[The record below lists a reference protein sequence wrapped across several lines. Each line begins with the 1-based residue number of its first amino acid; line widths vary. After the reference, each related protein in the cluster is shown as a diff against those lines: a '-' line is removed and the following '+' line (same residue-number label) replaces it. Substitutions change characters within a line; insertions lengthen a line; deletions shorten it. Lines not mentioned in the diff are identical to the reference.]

1 MAIVRKKGG
10 KSEMDIAGTPYYIAP
25 EVLTYTYG
33 KECDI
38 WSLGVCMYQ
47 LLTSKMP
54 FNGRDQ
60 DGLFKK
66 IKKGVFDMP
75 ESFSPDLKDLISKMI
90 EVNPKKR
97 ITADE
102 IVNHVWMTKNLEQCD
117 HNDADHHHH
126 SEEIVNNLKQYRG

>member
-1 MAIVRKKGG
+1 LAIVRKKGG

-102 IVNHVWMTKNLEQCD
+102 IVNHVWMTKNLE
-117 HNDADHHHH
+117 
-126 SEEIVNNLKQYRG
+126 